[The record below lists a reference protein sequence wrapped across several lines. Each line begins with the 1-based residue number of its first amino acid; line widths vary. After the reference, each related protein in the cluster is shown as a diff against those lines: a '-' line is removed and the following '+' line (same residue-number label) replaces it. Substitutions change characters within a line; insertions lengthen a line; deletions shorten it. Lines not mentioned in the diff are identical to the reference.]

1 MYQLSSIDIYHI
13 TKTQKTLTWK
23 PMRRERLK
31 DQKEIEENSLIQKII
46 IEETNEEKENERSN
60 YTVCEYLDLIE

>member
-1 MYQLSSIDIYHI
+1 
-13 TKTQKTLTWK
+13 
-23 PMRRERLK
+23 MRRERLK
-31 DQKEIEENSLIQKII
+31 DQKEIEGNSLIQKII

>member
-1 MYQLSSIDIYHI
+1 
-13 TKTQKTLTWK
+13 
-23 PMRRERLK
+23 MRRERLK